1 MLKQFTTDWKLNWNS
16 FFVLLAIQ
24 LGVFL
29 LGVVMVCVI
38 MNVDEDPG
46 AWFCMGTLLSSIS
59 LVIIT
64 LFCYGFGY
72 AQGFNVALSMGC
84 TRTAFMGAYALRTAL
99 QLLASYGLLLL
110 LYRLE
115 LAVYPLLFAPYGN
128 ELSFSFLTDWRWIV
142 PIFLGLVVLALF
154 IGSLYGRYGK
164 KGLWFFYILWIF
176 CCLILP
182 RMVDVDPESTGAL
195 NVAALGLLSLFRAVP
210 VSVWVAFAAVLAAGM
225 VAAILRFGKTQTV
238 R

>member
-1 MLKQFTTDWKLNWNS
+1 MLKQFITDWRLNRNS
-16 FFVLLAIQ
+16 FFGLLAVQ

-29 LGVVMVCVI
+29 CGVILVSVI

-46 AWFCMGTLLSSIS
+46 AWFCMGTLLGFIA
-59 LVIIT
+59 LVIII

-72 AQGFNVALSMGC
+72 AQEFSVALSMGC
-84 TRTAFMGAYALRTAL
+84 TRTAFMGAYALRTVL
-99 QLLASYGLLLL
+99 QLLAGYGLLLL

-128 ELSFSFLTDWRWIV
+128 ELRFSFLTDWRWIV
-142 PIFLGLVVLALF
+142 PIFAGLVVLALF

-195 NVAALGLLSLFRAVP
+195 DVAALGLLGLFRAIP
-210 VSVWVAFAAVLAAGM
+210 VAVWLTFAAILAAGM
-225 VAAILRFGKTQTV
+225 IAAIVRLGKMQTV